1 MNNAAT
7 VKRRRKPAPFPWSDH
22 HFINRN
28 LALDL
33 ANTVVYRT
41 DAARREDRLR
51 DRACLLRWCRAA
63 GLPSHLTHS
72 ASLAPV
78 LKVRETID
86 RFFRRAAV
94 LSRLDQDS
102 WHDVI
107 ELYGRYA
114 RHLHMAKSIE
124 GAQPVATQ
132 AARHA
137 ALPGLLVHS
146 AVALALSPRFAKVK
160 VCPACG
166 WLFLDRTR
174 SGNKRWCITAL
185 CGNRSKSRR
194 YYARKRRGA
203 VPSAGLPSRS
213 S

>member
-1 MNNAAT
+1 MNNAAP
-7 VKRRRKPAPFPWSDH
+7 VKRRRKRVSFPWSDH
-22 HFINRN
+22 HFINCH

-41 DAARREDRLR
+41 DVLRREDRLK
-51 DRACLLRWCRAA
+51 DRASLLRWCRAA
-63 GLPSHLTHS
+63 GLPAGLSHRAALG
-72 ASLAPV
+72 PV
-78 LKVRETID
+78 LAVRETID

-94 LSRLDQDS
+94 SSRLNHAD
-102 WHDVI
+102 WRDVI

-114 RHLHMAKSIE
+114 SRLNMSKSLE
-124 GAQPVATQ
+124 GAQPAAGQ
-132 AARHA
+132 APCHPT
-137 ALPGLLVHS
+137 LLGLIAHS
-146 AVALALSPRFAKVK
+146 AVTLALSPRFAKVK

-185 CGNRSKSRR
+185 CGNRNKSRR
-194 YYARKRRGA
+194 YYARRRA
-203 VPSAGLPSRS
+203 RRPSAALPVRS